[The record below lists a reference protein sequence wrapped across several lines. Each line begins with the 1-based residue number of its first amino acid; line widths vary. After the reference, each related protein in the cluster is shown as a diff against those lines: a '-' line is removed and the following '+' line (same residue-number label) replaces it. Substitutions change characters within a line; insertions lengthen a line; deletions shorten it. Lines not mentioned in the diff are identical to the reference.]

1 MLCLILLLFIYVC
14 LFGVFC
20 LSFSFL
26 FFFLFLLFWGGG
38 VEVTALR
45 SVFNHDGLLSGL
57 NYVHIYMYIF
67 VNILTRYKNFK
78 GRLIHAVIKPGP
90 ALQF

>member
-1 MLCLILLLFIYVC
+1 MFVC
-14 LFGVFC
+14 LVFFC

-26 FFFLFLLFWGGG
+26 FLFLFFFFGGGGGG